1 MSVSTPGATSK
12 HSPLPTSEVT
22 GQASSRRGRR
32 YLFVPF
38 EEKDEAHRLGARF
51 DGRKSAWFVPHGV
64 DDVPFARWFNPKE
77 IDVEQE
83 FAEACARLGVVYPGV
98 KESEG
103 WMVTTVT
110 TSRDQKALKGAYR
123 VVFGDAPN
131 GYISNHDTGE
141 GEAWFPRG
149 KVLTIE
155 DREKHRKLLEENR
168 KQREDA
174 TSQERERVSQRA
186 TAKWG
191 TLETAL
197 THPYAERK
205 QVGVFGL
212 RLDGERLVTPL
223 ADVDGK
229 IWSLQYIDARG
240 GKLYESGGKKTGNF
254 HVLGE
259 LQSGKTVLFGEGYAT
274 CASLHVATRLP
285 VVEVFDSG
293 NIAPVIAQLAPR
305 LEGKTLIICGDDD
318 VLTRDKIVRT
328 INKIAHSD
336 YAKGRLQ
343 LKGGIADDE
352 VLIDGVARP
361 VRANPDCT
369 LRLAYEQSP
378 EGVQRV
384 VGEFVHKRDKVAVK
398 IANVG
403 REKALAAAAAHG
415 ARSVFPVFESLADG
429 PTDFND
435 LQAREGLA
443 IVRRQ
448 IGMAMIG
455 QTHQAT
461 PEKTP
466 VEVARAAIGEG
477 VVINEAKDNGRY
489 VGAVVGNT
497 TSHAV
502 QDVGR
507 QTAVAHDLGKLDRVP
522 RVGVDA
528 GIVYSNGCGEVAIK
542 DAEQERAHARSR

>member
-1 MSVSTPGATSK
+1 MSVSTPEATSK
-12 HSPLPTSEVT
+12 HGPLPTSEVT
-22 GQASSRRGRR
+22 GQASSRQGRR

-51 DGRKSAWFVPHGV
+51 DGRKKSWFVPHGV
-64 DDVPFARWFNPKE
+64 DDAPFARWLDPKE
-77 IDVEQE
+77 IDVEQQ

-141 GEAWFPRG
+141 SEAWFPRG

-168 KQREDA
+168 KQREDT

-186 TAKWG
+186 TAKWA

-240 GKLYESGGKKTGNF
+240 GKLYESGGQKTGNF
-254 HVLGE
+254 HVLGD
-259 LQSGKTVLFGEGYAT
+259 LQAGKTVLFGEGYAT
-274 CASLHVATRLP
+274 CASLHMATRLP

-318 VLTRDKIVRT
+318 VLTRDRIVRT
-328 INKIAHSD
+328 VNKTAHSE

-361 VRANPDCT
+361 LRANPDCT

-415 ARSVFPVFESLADG
+415 ARTVFPVFESLADG

-443 IVRRQ
+443 TVRRQ

-466 VEVARAAIGEG
+466 AEVARAAIGEG
-477 VVINEAKDNGRY
+477 VVLNEAKHNGRY

-528 GIVYSNGCGEVAIK
+528 RIVYSNGRGEVAVK